1 LKFPIGKNRKKNLKV
16 GKVNCSQYG
25 GRVTLLNS
33 TISAIP
39 IYWMSIY
46 KLSVHV
52 RTVIDKL
59 RKYFSCSDGHTVKKK
74 YCLVS

>member
-1 LKFPIGKNRKKNLKV
+1 LEKIEKKKLKGWQGKLL
-16 GKVNCSQYG
+16 SIG

-46 KLSVHV
+46 KLPVHV
-52 RTVIDKL
+52 RTVIGKL